1 MVEAPAITAVV
12 VVPTRSIAEE
22 SRCPACGGI
31 HNTPLR
37 EGNETLVA
45 VLMPPLVLPS

>member
-1 MVEAPAITAVV
+1 MVESPAITAVV

-22 SRCPACGGI
+22 SRCSTRGGI

-37 EGNETLVA
+37 EGNETPAAALLPLLVRA
-45 VLMPPLVLPS
+45 L